1 VPYFAIQSP
10 SSGNATQL
18 QGRAVAAT
26 APTGGQVL
34 GWDGSSWG
42 PAAGVT
48 GPTGSPGVDAPKILN
63 GTTGPVSGYGRNGD
77 FFLDTNSGVLYGPKT
92 SGAWG
97 AGLQLQTG
105 QAGPTGPAGSGSTG
119 PASTTPGPTGS
130 TGPSVTGPTGAASTV
145 TGPTGGIGQ
154 TGPTGN
160 TGPQGVVGPATS
172 IVIGTVT
179 SGSTPSAT
187 LTGPAGAQ
195 VLSLVLARGSTGP
208 AGVTGP
214 SGPTPSIAIGSVS
227 DGGSAGASLTPD
239 GLGGFTLDLVLPFGA
254 TGATGAASTVTGP
267 TGSVGATGPSV
278 TGPTGEASTVTGP
291 TGPSVTGPTG
301 AASTVTGPTGADG
314 AVGPT
319 GAQGAASTVTGPTGE
334 VGPTGPSVT
343 GPTGAASM
351 VTGPTGP
358 AGSGGG
364 SFSWASV
371 PASSN
376 ATGSAGDIAYDN
388 GYFYVRGSDF
398 WRRALMTKFGGD
410 PYLANVALLLSMDGS
425 GSTFTDS
432 SPTPKTITAYGS
444 VTQSTTN
451 AKWSKS
457 AVFNG
462 STDYLGLANTGFS
475 LTGDFVIE
483 AWIYLDAVSGYATL
497 IEGRS
502 GVGFN
507 NLICGAYSVSG
518 TLRPDIVYGGGRLT
532 GTSTSISLSTW
543 THIAFA
549 RTGSTLS
556 IYVGGTRD
564 STQATVSSSLA
575 PGASLT
581 IGKNLDGDY
590 LDGNLD
596 DLRVTIGS
604 DRGYTGS
611 TITVPT
617 AAFLDY

>member
-1 VPYFAIQSP
+1 MPLTFP
-10 SSGNATQL
+10 SSPTLNQQT
-18 QGRAVAAT
+18 T
-26 APTGGQVL
+26 TGGRTYQWNGEAWELV
-34 GWDGSSWG
+34 GSG
-42 PAAGVT
+42 
-48 GPTGSPGVDAPKILN
+48 I
-63 GTTGPVSGYGRNGD
+63 
-77 FFLDTNSGVLYGPKT
+77 
-92 SGAWG
+92 
-97 AGLQLQTG
+97 
-105 QAGPTGPAGSGSTG
+105 AGPTGPSG
-119 PASTTPGPTGS
+119 AAGPTG
-130 TGPSVTGPTGAASTV
+130 PSGGPTGAA
-145 TGPTGGIGQ
+145 
-154 TGPTGN
+154 
-160 TGPQGVVGPATS
+160 
-172 IVIGTVT
+172 
-179 SGSTPSAT
+179 
-187 LTGPAGAQ
+187 GA
-195 VLSLVLARGSTGP
+195 
-208 AGVTGP
+208 
-214 SGPTPSIAIGSVS
+214 
-227 DGGSAGASLTPD
+227 
-239 GLGGFTLDLVLPFGA
+239 
-254 TGATGAASTVTGP
+254 
-267 TGSVGATGPSV
+267 
-278 TGPTGEASTVTGP
+278 TGP
-291 TGPSVTGPTG
+291 TGP
-301 AASTVTGPTGADG
+301 ASTVTGPTGA
-314 AVGPT
+314 A
-319 GAQGAASTVTGPTGE
+319 
-334 VGPTGPSVT
+334 
-343 GPTGAASM
+343 
-351 VTGPTGP
+351 
-358 AGSGGG
+358 GGG